1 MTELN
6 HLFTTNNDRYLA
18 TDRIMLVATRS
29 RNSSSNG
36 RRNTNA
42 FKETI
47 DVNDDLGNL
56 SVDQFTQQ
64 FQELSLQNPK
74 I

>member
-1 MTELN
+1 MKGVIDSAAQSSHTRVE
-6 HLFTTNNDRYLA
+6 A
-18 TDRIMLVATRS
+18 TL
-29 RNSSSNG
+29 SNG
-36 RRNTNA
+36 GPTPKNIHDRRNTNA